1 MNENTELEQQN
12 PSAEMLRETVMQL
25 EKDLGIA
32 GFCFTTKIFNTLP
45 AVALEIAAFFDTLEQ
60 SNPAALMRAVNRV
73 DLSEN
78 QYRKVK
84 TMPGNFCENLAKAA
98 VLRAFQ
104 KVHMRKKFS

>member
-1 MNENTELEQQN
+1 MTENTDLEQQN
-12 PSAEMLRETVMQL
+12 ASAEMLRETIQQL

-32 GFCFTTKIFNTLP
+32 GFGFSQKEYNNLP
-45 AVALEIAAFFDTLEQ
+45 SRAVEITAFYENLEQ
-60 SNPAALMRAVNRV
+60 SNPPALMRAVNRV

-78 QYRKVK
+78 QFRKVK
-84 TMPGNFCENLAKAA
+84 TMPGNFCENLAKAT

>member
-12 PSAEMLRETVMQL
+12 PSAEMLRETVEQL
-25 EKDLGIA
+25 TKDLGIA
-32 GFCFTTKIFNTLP
+32 GFSFTNQSFDNLP
-45 AVALEIAAFFDTLEQ
+45 AVAMETLEQ
-60 SNPAALMRAVNRV
+60 SNPAARMRAVNRV

-84 TMPGNFCENLAKAA
+84 SMPGNFCENLAKAA

>member
-1 MNENTELEQQN
+1 MNENTDLEQQN
-12 PSAEMLRETVMQL
+12 PSAEMLRETVEQL
-25 EKDLGIA
+25 TKDLGIA
-32 GFCFTTKIFNTLP
+32 GFSFTNQSFDNLP
-45 AVALEIAAFFDTLEQ
+45 AVAMEIAAFFETLEQ

-84 TMPGNFCENLAKAA
+84 SMPGNFCENLAKAA